1 MIHNF
6 SDLIVNDIQAN
17 IKLYN
22 IEYYSDQIK
31 RNFRNKSVLN
41 FNFSLRKKDR
51 ILKFFTPSLCFFCC
65 KYDVMFEILFLKR
78 YVLKKVFV
86 LPFDNNFK
94 FLVKDIITEKSFLI
108 DLKSMPEINNM
119 DFIYLK
125 KFLKLFFDSEQKE
138 RKINNEILKENIYI
152 RNLEMFFYSICF
164 VILKDGLIVEEEKG
178 KEINIINIVKKI
190 SDQKENINFDNIFES
205 NLDTVTKSISLYVLL
220 NEKKKIPT
228 TFKRF
233 LKEICFSDLRI
244 SFEDFRD
251 HFLTIEMDK
260 NLILKDPKHLLKY
273 RNSFLLKLDQRT
285 IDCFITLVFNYIQ
298 KKRFLLW
305 QEKKSD
311 YLKILL
317 KSKFLELG
325 EQIIAQNCRVFH
337 IERYTSSVFF
347 VKIYDKNYN
356 VFSFTVKERDVLKK
370 FPLFESIP
378 EISGIVNSLIRDNNM
393 RENYLTKVKL
403 CFNN

>member
-1 MIHNF
+1 MIHSF
-6 SDLIVNDIQAN
+6 SDLIVANDIQAN
-17 IKLYN
+17 MKLYN

-31 RNFRNKSVLN
+31 RNFRNKSILN

-51 ILKFFTPSLCFFCC
+51 ILKFFTSSLCFFYC
-65 KYDVMFEILFLKR
+65 KYDVMFEISFLER
-78 YVLKKVFV
+78 YILKKVFV
-86 LPFDNNFK
+86 LPFDVNL
-94 FLVKDIITEKSFLI
+94 LVRDIITGKSFLI
-108 DLKSMPEINNM
+108 DLRSMPMINNM
-119 DFIYLK
+119 DIIYLK
-125 KFLKLFFDSEQKE
+125 KFLKLFFDSGQREKKISDKE
-138 RKINNEILKENIYI
+138 IKENIYI
-152 RNLEMFFYSICF
+152 RNLERFFYSICF
-164 VILKDGLIVEEEKG
+164 VIFRDGLIVEEEKG
-178 KEINIINIVKKI
+178 KEIDIINIVKKI
-190 SDQKENINFDNIFES
+190 SDHKENINFDNILES
-205 NLDTVTKSISLYVLL
+205 NSDTMTKSLSLYVLL

-228 TFKRF
+228 TFEQF
-233 LKEICFSDLRI
+233 LKETCFSDLKI

-251 HFLTIEMDK
+251 HFLTNEMSN

-317 KSKFLELG
+317 KSKFLEIG
-325 EQIIAQNCRVFH
+325 KQITAQRCCIFH

-347 VKIYDKNYN
+347 IKIYDRNYN

-370 FPLFESIP
+370 FPLFETIP
-378 EISGIVNSLIRDNNM
+378 EISGVVNSLIRDKNI
-393 RENYLTKVKL
+393 RENHLAKVKICL
-403 CFNN
+403 S